1 MGKVEDKIA
10 ALGLAVPTPAKPVAA
25 YVPTARTG
33 NLVFTA
39 GQIPV
44 VDGQLK
50 YKGKLGAEISI
61 EQGYDSARICALN
74 CLGAIKAEI
83 GDLDKVTRVV
93 KVTGFVA
100 SAEGFIDAPKVIN
113 GASELLVA
121 AFGEAGKHARA
132 ALGVAELPMGCPT
145 EVEMI
150 VEFKE

>member
-1 MGKVEDKIA
+1 MSKVEERLA

-39 GQIPV
+39 GQIPLV
-44 VDGQLK
+44 EGQLK
-50 YKGKLGAEISI
+50 YKGKLGLEISI

-83 GDLDKVTRVV
+83 GSLDKVTRVV

-100 SAEGFIDAPKVIN
+100 AAQGFTDEPKVIN

-121 AFGEAGKHARA
+121 AFGEAGKHARSA
-132 ALGVAELPMGCPT
+132 VGVAELPMGVPT

-150 VEFKE
+150 VEVAE

>member
-1 MGKVEDKIA
+1 MSKVEGRLA

-39 GQIPV
+39 GQIPIV
-44 VDGQLK
+44 EGQLK
-50 YKGKLGAEISI
+50 YKGKLGLEISI

-83 GDLDKVTRVV
+83 GSLDKVTRVV

-100 SAEGFIDAPKVIN
+100 AAQGFTDEPKVIN

-121 AFGEAGKHARA
+121 AFGEAGKHARSA
-132 ALGVAELPMGCPT
+132 VGVAELPMGVPT

-150 VEFKE
+150 VEVAE

>member
-1 MGKVEDKIA
+1 MSKVEEKLA
-10 ALGLAVPTPAKPVAA
+10 ALGLAVPTPARPVAA

-39 GQIPV
+39 GQIPLV
-44 VDGQLK
+44 EGQLK
-50 YKGKLGAEISI
+50 YKGKLGLEISI

-83 GDLDKVTRVV
+83 GSLDKVTRVV

-100 SAEGFIDAPKVIN
+100 AAQGFTDEPKVIN

-121 AFGEAGKHARA
+121 AFGEAGKHARSA
-132 ALGVAELPMGCPT
+132 VGVAELPMGVPT

-150 VEFKE
+150 VEVAE